1 MCGTSKATETGIKQ
15 RPIVS
20 KPISSKPVGGNGSRF
35 DVLSEQMV
43 EESDAIMEGKVLK
56 GKDLLTTSGEPDTPL
71 AAGKTVLRDIPNRGK
86 TPRRDQ
92 MALKAGTSKI
102 KKVPFPKK
110 GLLNF
115 RSPPILLQKEV
126 VLNPNP
132 VDDME
137 DVCEDSEVLQSLHKD
152 VLNSDMADKEKMRAT
167 SGDPQNLIGEL
178 FPSIV
183 DLNADVEFVEVVS
196 NLKEAMVVAQE

>member
-1 MCGTSKATETGIKQ
+1 
-15 RPIVS
+15 
-20 KPISSKPVGGNGSRF
+20 
-35 DVLSEQMV
+35 
-43 EESDAIMEGKVLK
+43 
-56 GKDLLTTSGEPDTPL
+56 
-71 AAGKTVLRDIPNRGK
+71 
-86 TPRRDQ
+86 

-152 VLNSDMADKEKMRAT
+152 VLNSDMADNEKMRAT

-178 FPSIV
+178 FPNIV